1 MWVCYLDVD
10 YTIAMR
16 KLNKE
21 REDEG
26 NSPHKMYEYKVGF
39 YKPDGDFHR
48 WDHFEYRSE
57 AEAMVH
63 YLNGGSRG

>member
-1 MWVCYLDVD
+1 MWICFDDMD
-10 YTIAMR
+10 YALRMR
-16 KLNKE
+16 ELNKG

-26 NSPHKMYEYKVGF
+26 KGRLTVYEYKVGF
-39 YKPDGDFHR
+39 YKPDGDFLR
-48 WDHFEYRSE
+48 WDGFEHKFE